1 MVKRSKNGA
10 EGDVN
15 VRKALRFHG
24 REESR
29 KGKVGGGGGGGGG
42 KSGGKKGRK

>member
-1 MVKRSKNGA
+1 
-10 EGDVN
+10 

-24 REESR
+24 REEAR
-29 KGKVGGGGGGGGG
+29 KGKSADRGGK